1 MKDWICVA
9 RSGSEV
15 MVSAER
21 GMDRSCSRA
30 SAWMMLDVAT
40 PVGSSE
46 GKASA
51 GCEAAKLRRE
61 VQFI

>member
-1 MKDWICVA
+1 MI
-9 RSGSEV
+9 
-15 MVSAER
+15 
-21 GMDRSCSRA
+21 
-30 SAWMMLDVAT
+30 LDVVT

-51 GCEAAKLRRE
+51 GWEAAKLRRE